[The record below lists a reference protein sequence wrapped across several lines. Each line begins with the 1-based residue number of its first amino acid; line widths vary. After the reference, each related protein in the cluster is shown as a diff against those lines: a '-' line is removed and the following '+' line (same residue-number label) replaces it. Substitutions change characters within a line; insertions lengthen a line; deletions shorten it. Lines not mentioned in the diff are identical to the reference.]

1 VDNSGQEAAAAG
13 ALLVELLEEPLEEL
27 LDEDSLPAEELSV
40 FESLLGLSLL
50 GLSAFESLLGL
61 SLATPPERLSV
72 R

>member
-40 FESLLGLSLL
+40 FESLLGLSL
-50 GLSAFESLLGL
+50 
-61 SLATPPERLSV
+61 ATPPERLSV